1 MYIFDLIFDGIII
14 ETNKSPT
21 KTQPMK
27 SSFYNFQFRLL
38 TILFFISFSINKSSA
53 QEGKKLP
60 SINVTNVKG
69 EKIDISTLVGK
80 GNIVVIDFWATWCV
94 PCKKELNNI
103 SEMYDEWKEK
113 YKVELI
119 AVSIDDSKNSAKVKT
134 TVDGS
139 GWEFTIMLDP
149 NQDLMHALN
158 FQAPPYTLVIDQSGN
173 IVETHSGY
181 VDGDEFLLEE
191 KIKELAGK

>member
-1 MYIFDLIFDGIII
+1 MF
-14 ETNKSPT
+14 TC
-21 KTQPMK
+21 
-27 SSFYNFQFRLL
+27 NFQKKLL
-38 TILFFISFSINKSSA
+38 ALLIVFSFSLNQSSA
-53 QEGKKLP
+53 QDAKKLP
-60 SINVTNVKG
+60 SINVTNMKG
-69 EKIDISTLVGK
+69 EKVDISTLVGK

-103 SEMYDEWKEK
+103 SEIYPEWKEK
-113 YKVELI
+113 YKVEFI

-139 GWEFTIMLDP
+139 GWPFTIMLDP

-158 FQAPPYTLVIDQSGN
+158 FQAPPYTLVIDQAGN
-173 IVETHSGY
+173 IVETHTGY

-191 KIKELAGK
+191 KIKELFGK